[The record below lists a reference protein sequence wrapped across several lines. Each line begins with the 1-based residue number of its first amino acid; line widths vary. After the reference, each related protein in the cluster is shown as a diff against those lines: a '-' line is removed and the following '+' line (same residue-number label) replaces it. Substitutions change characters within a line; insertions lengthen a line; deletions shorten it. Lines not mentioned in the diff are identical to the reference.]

1 MRLKVERKTH
11 YGRILW
17 SKNLVNCAWQVSI
30 SKVSGLLTPPTQYR
44 GRCHHCFYGLVARP
58 ILIYSQETGPRL
70 VYQLTRLQDTA
81 AVNIHE
87 VAGLPRPHWP
97 RRPASSREL
106 TSSLFLLCPRVVRT
120 GRHRNQQPSG
130 L

>member
-44 GRCHHCFYGLVARP
+44 GRCHHCFYGPVARP

-81 AVNIHE
+81 AVKIHE
-87 VAGLPRPHWP
+87 VAG
-97 RRPASSREL
+97 
-106 TSSLFLLCPRVVRT
+106 CPGRT
-120 GRHRNQQPSG
+120 GLAGPQAPESLPLLYFCCVQE